1 MTNKPTVNEEQKW
14 VNLLVSIANPDL
26 LDEQDRKQ
34 ELIDE
39 VLSRV
44 VVDVLKGDVTAI
56 EELLRF
62 TPQKRLL
69 GFLDEERAAELK
81 LRLDNPFP
89 TEDKS

>member
-1 MTNKPTVNEEQKW
+1 MNYKNPVDEEKKW

-81 LRLDNPFP
+81 LRLANPFP
-89 TEDKS
+89 SEDKS

>member
-1 MTNKPTVNEEQKW
+1 M
-14 VNLLVSIANPDL
+14 I
-26 LDEQDRKQ
+26 KQ

-44 VVDVLKGDVTAI
+44 VVDVLVGDVTAI

-62 TPQKRLL
+62 IPQKRLL
-69 GFLDEERAAELK
+69 GFIDEERVAELK

-89 TEDKS
+89 VRI

>member
-1 MTNKPTVNEEQKW
+1 MV
-14 VNLLVSIANPDL
+14 
-26 LDEQDRKQ
+26 KQ

-39 VLSRV
+39 ALSRV

-81 LRLDNPFP
+81 LRLANPFP
-89 TEDKS
+89 TTKSGSAGGE

>member
-1 MTNKPTVNEEQKW
+1 MV
-14 VNLLVSIANPDL
+14 
-26 LDEQDRKQ
+26 KQ

-44 VVDVLKGDVTAI
+44 VVDVLVGDITAI
-56 EELLRF
+56 EELLKF

-69 GFLDEERAAELK
+69 GFLDAERAAELK

-89 TEDKS
+89 TGDKS

>member
-1 MTNKPTVNEEQKW
+1 MV
-14 VNLLVSIANPDL
+14 
-26 LDEQDRKQ
+26 KQ

-44 VVDVLKGDVTAI
+44 VVDVLVGDVTAI

-89 TEDKS
+89 TTKSGSAGGE

>member
-1 MTNKPTVNEEQKW
+1 M
-14 VNLLVSIANPDL
+14 I
-26 LDEQDRKQ
+26 KQ

-44 VVDVLKGDVTAI
+44 VVDVMVGDVTAI

-62 TPQKRLL
+62 IPQKRLL
-69 GFLDEERAAELK
+69 GFLDAERAAELK

-89 TEDKS
+89 VL

>member
-1 MTNKPTVNEEQKW
+1 M
-14 VNLLVSIANPDL
+14 I
-26 LDEQDRKQ
+26 KQ

-44 VVDVLKGDVTAI
+44 VVDVMVGDVTAI

-69 GFLDEERAAELK
+69 GFLDAERAAELK

-89 TEDKS
+89 VGITEE

>member
-1 MTNKPTVNEEQKW
+1 M
-14 VNLLVSIANPDL
+14 I
-26 LDEQDRKQ
+26 KQ

-44 VVDVLKGDVTAI
+44 VVDVLVGDVTAI

-62 TPQKRLL
+62 IPQKRLL
-69 GFLDEERAAELK
+69 DFLDEERVAELK

-89 TEDKS
+89 VRI

>member
-1 MTNKPTVNEEQKW
+1 M
-14 VNLLVSIANPDL
+14 I
-26 LDEQDRKQ
+26 KQ

-44 VVDVLKGDVTAI
+44 VVDVLVGDVTAI

-62 TPQKRLL
+62 IPQKRLL
-69 GFLDEERAAELK
+69 GFLDEERVAELK

-89 TEDKS
+89 VRI